1 MSIFTHFFLISAHIC
16 AKIVVILQRE
26 IMSGL
31 VPYRK
36 NENLTQKQNM
46 KNVVIAAACLVASIS
61 WAAEVTFTMSD
72 IFDGQKLSFDVT
84 SPVSA
89 KVSSNTSKGN
99 APQGK
104 LGSTNN
110 YFEIIL
116 NNDTYSSAKING
128 YINTNNTSGYD
139 WGFQFSTDKGATW
152 SQTVSQPNDG
162 NKTVHEITVNA
173 TIPANANGF
182 RRQK

>member
-1 MSIFTHFFLISAHIC
+1 
-16 AKIVVILQRE
+16 
-26 IMSGL
+26 
-31 VPYRK
+31 
-36 NENLTQKQNM
+36 M
-46 KNVVIAAACLVASIS
+46 KNVVKKSFIIAAACLVASIS

-162 NKTVHEITVNA
+162 NKTD
-173 TIPANANGF
+173 
-182 RRQK
+182 